1 MQDNATEVTAAGIAR
16 LAGVGRAAVSNWRRR
31 HADFP
36 KPVGGTETSPSFAL
50 AEVEAWLRK
59 QGKLAEVPLRERV
72 WQQLAGHPEGPLT
85 ALVHTGCV
93 LLLIHERP
101 TVWLDASAGSDA
113 RLAAMLPGALEKVLT
128 PRVGGVRGRGGA
140 RVGGAS
146 GSASARAGAGVDA
159 GAGSGVNAAFGRA
172 GVNGGFEQAGVNGPI
187 NPPAV
192 NPSSSA
198 AGVNS
203 GSAAAR
209 VNSAPTE
216 SAVNSSPTAPTVNTP
231 PTVHNSPAVH
241 HGPAVHNDSSVHNG
255 PSVHS
260 ESPLHNASAMHH
272 RPSVHSTIPGTST
285 DITDSPSA
293 PTAPSAPNRAQ
304 TTPATTPT
312 TPPTPALTTPTGP
325 QLLPSVPLLRGAA
338 ELAAEIGARQT
349 FEFLL
354 GRHLDANPR
363 QYTLTPAE
371 LAGLMADL
379 AGPART
385 VLDPACGTGALLRAV
400 DPRPGQELYAQD
412 SAPELAALSTL
423 RLALH
428 SRATVRAAV
437 GDTLR
442 ADAHPGLLADAV
454 LCHPPFNERN
464 WGHDE
469 LAYDPRWEYGFP
481 ARTESELAWV
491 QHALARLTDGGTA
504 VLLMPPAAA
513 SRRSGRRIRADLLRR
528 GALRAVVALPVGAA
542 PPYNIPLHLWVLRR
556 PDRTPAAPEVLLVDT
571 GRFAGEARGGPDWEA
586 VREAV
591 LDAWRVFAREGRLAE
606 RPGLARSVPVIEL
619 LDDDVDLAPARHLP
633 PAAVADGAEQLTR
646 VRERLGATLRLTA
659 DLTPPPA
666 DPAPP
671 ARWPLTTVGE
681 LARGGAL
688 VMRTGGNG
696 GHARVPVLTDHDV
709 LAGTAPSGT
718 LPESEEEAVLTE
730 PGDVVVPVLGGGAVA
745 RVIDEATGGAALG
758 RNLVLLRPDRT
769 ALDPWFLAGFLR
781 GTANNR
787 QASSYASTATRL
799 DVRRL
804 HLPRLPLEEQRRYG
818 ARFRALDEF
827 ERALRHAS
835 RLGEQLVRGMYDGL
849 TDGTVAPD

>member
-72 WQQLAGHPEGPLT
+72 WQQLAGHPEGPVT
-85 ALVHTGCV
+85 ALTHAGCA
-93 LLLIHERP
+93 LLLIHDRP
-101 TVWLDASAGSDA
+101 TVWLEASAGSDE
-113 RLAAMLPGALEKVLT
+113 RLAAMLTGALEEVLV
-128 PRVGGVRGRGGA
+128 PRFGAPVRGRG
-140 RVGGAS
+140 VHS
-146 GSASARAGAGVDA
+146 GST
-159 GAGSGVNAAFGRA
+159 
-172 GVNGGFEQAGVNGPI
+172 GGT
-187 NPPAV
+187 
-192 NPSSSA
+192 A

-203 GSAAAR
+203 TLAVNSPLAVNTPTSAHAPA
-209 VNSAPTE
+209 SAPT
-216 SAVNSSPTAPTVNTP
+216 P
-231 PTVHNSPAVH
+231 PAVQ
-241 HGPAVHNDSSVHNG
+241 
-255 PSVHS
+255 
-260 ESPLHNASAMHH
+260 
-272 RPSVHSTIPGTST
+272 
-285 DITDSPSA
+285 
-293 PTAPSAPNRAQ
+293 APS
-304 TTPATTPT
+304 
-312 TPPTPALTTPTGP
+312 GP
-325 QLLPSVPLLRGAA
+325 QLLPSAPLLRGVA
-338 ELAAEIGARQT
+338 ELAAESGARQT

-363 QYTLTPAE
+363 QYTLTPTE

-385 VLDPACGTGALLRAV
+385 LLDPACGTGALLRAV
-400 DPRPGQELYAQD
+400 ASRPDQELYAQD
-412 SAPELAALSTL
+412 SAPDLAALTAL

-428 SRATVRAAV
+428 TQATVRGAA

-442 ADAHPGLLADAV
+442 ADAYPELRADAV

-481 ARTESELAWV
+481 ARNESELAWA
-491 QHALARLTDGGTA
+491 QHALARLRDGGTA

-528 GALRAVVALPVGAA
+528 GALRAVVALPLGAA
-542 PPYNIPLHLWVLRR
+542 PPYNIPLHLWVLRH
-556 PDRTPAAPEVLLVDT
+556 PDKAPAQPEVLLADT
-571 GRFAGEARGGPDWEA
+571 GQYATEGRGGPDWRA
-586 VREAV
+586 VRETV
-591 LDAWRVFAREGRLAE
+591 LDAWGAFDRAGTLDE
-606 RPGLARSVPVIEL
+606 RPGLARSLPVIDL

-633 PAAVADGAEQLTR
+633 PPAATDGAGALTA
-646 VRERLGATLRLTA
+646 VRERLGETLRLTA

-666 DPAPP
+666 DHAQPAP
-671 ARWPLTTVGE
+671 RWPFTTVGE

-688 VMRTGGNG
+688 VLRTGGNG

-709 LAGTAPSGT
+709 FAGTAPSGA
-718 LPESEEEAVLTE
+718 LPESDEEAVLTQ
-730 PGDVVVPVLGGGAVA
+730 PGDVVVPVLGGGSVA
-745 RVIDEATGGAALG
+745 RVIDDETAGAALG
-758 RNLVLLRPDRT
+758 RNLALLRPDPA

-804 HLPRLPLEEQRRYG
+804 QLPRLPLDEQRRYG
-818 ARFRALDEF
+818 ERFRALDDF
-827 ERALRHAS
+827 ERALRHAG

>member
-72 WQQLAGHPEGPLT
+72 WQQLVGHPEGPVAALT
-85 ALVHTGCV
+85 HAGCV
-93 LLLIHERP
+93 LLLIHDRP
-101 TVWLDASAGSDA
+101 TVWLEVSAGSDE
-113 RLAAMLPGALEKVLT
+113 RLAAMLPGALEEVLT
-128 PRVGGVRGRGGA
+128 PRFGPV
-140 RVGGAS
+140 
-146 GSASARAGAGVDA
+146 SAVHSRRA
-159 GAGSGVNAAFGRA
+159 VNSPRPG
-172 GVNGGFEQAGVNGPI
+172 I
-187 NPPAV
+187 TPPAV
-192 NPSSSA
+192 NSPRPDTTPRPVNTAHAGADGVNTPAGGTPGVHADRVNTSA
-198 AGVNS
+198 AD
-203 GSAAAR
+203 
-209 VNSAPTE
+209 
-216 SAVNSSPTAPTVNTP
+216 PTVNT
-231 PTVHNSPAVH
+231 HPAIH
-241 HGPAVHNDSSVHNG
+241 
-255 PSVHS
+255 
-260 ESPLHNASAMHH
+260 L
-272 RPSVHSTIPGTST
+272 
-285 DITDSPSA
+285 
-293 PTAPSAPNRAQ
+293 
-304 TTPATTPT
+304 
-312 TPPTPALTTPTGP
+312 PTGP
-325 QLLPSVPLLRGAA
+325 DLLPSTPLLRGTA
-338 ELAAEIGARQT
+338 ELAAELGARQT

-363 QYTLTPAE
+363 QYTLTPAD

-400 DPRPGQELYAQD
+400 TTRPDQELYAQD
-412 SAPELAALSTL
+412 SAPELAALTAL
-423 RLALH
+423 RLALNT
-428 SRATVRAAV
+428 RAVVRGAT

-442 ADAHPGLLADAV
+442 ADAYPQLHADAV

-491 QHALARLTDGGTA
+491 QHALARLKDGGTA

-556 PDRTPAAPEVLLVDT
+556 PEKAPAQPEVLLADT
-571 GRFAGEARGGPDWEA
+571 GQFAADGRGGPDWRD
-586 VREAV
+586 VGEAV
-591 LDAWRVFAREGRLAE
+591 LDAWRAFDRAGTLDE
-606 RPGLARSVPVIEL
+606 RPGLARSLPVIDL

-633 PAAVADGAEQLTR
+633 PPTAAEGTGALTA
-646 VRERLGATLRLTA
+646 VRENLGATLRLTA

-666 DPAPP
+666 EAAHPVP
-671 ARWPLTTVGE
+671 RWPLTTIGE

-688 VMRTGGNG
+688 VLRTGGNG

-709 LAGTAPSGT
+709 LAGTAPSGS
-718 LPESEEEAVLTE
+718 LPESDEEAVLVE
-730 PGDVVVPVLGGGAVA
+730 PGDVVVPVLGGGSMA
-745 RVIDEATGGAALG
+745 RVIDDATGGAALG
-758 RNLVLLRPDRT
+758 RNLVLLRPERT

-804 HLPRLPLEEQRRYG
+804 QLPRLPLDEQRRYG

-827 ERALRHAS
+827 ERVLRRAG

>member
-50 AEVEAWLRK
+50 AEVETWLRD

-72 WQQLAGHPEGPLT
+72 WQQLSGHPEGPVT
-85 ALVHTGCV
+85 ALTHAGCV
-93 LLLIHERP
+93 LLLIHDRP

-113 RLAAMLPGALEKVLT
+113 RLAAMLPGVLEEVLA
-128 PRVGGVRGRGGA
+128 PRFGA
-140 RVGGAS
+140 
-146 GSASARAGAGVDA
+146 
-159 GAGSGVNAAFGRA
+159 AA
-172 GVNGGFEQAGVNGPI
+172 
-187 NPPAV
+187 AV
-192 NPSSSA
+192 NTSD
-198 AGVNS
+198 
-203 GSAAAR
+203 
-209 VNSAPTE
+209 
-216 SAVNSSPTAPTVNTP
+216 AVNSPGAVNTP
-231 PTVHNSPAVH
+231 PSVSPRAALH
-241 HGPAVHNDSSVHNG
+241 TPLGP
-255 PSVHS
+255 
-260 ESPLHNASAMHH
+260 E
-272 RPSVHSTIPGTST
+272 
-285 DITDSPSA
+285 
-293 PTAPSAPNRAQ
+293 
-304 TTPATTPT
+304 
-312 TPPTPALTTPTGP
+312 
-325 QLLPSVPLLRGAA
+325 LLPSVPLLRGAA
-338 ELAAEIGARQT
+338 ELAAELGARQT

-363 QYTLTPAE
+363 QYTLTPAD

-400 DPRPGQELYAQD
+400 TARADQELYAQD
-412 SAPELAALSTL
+412 SAPDLAALTAL

-428 SRATVRAAV
+428 TRAGVHAAP

-442 ADAHPGLLADAV
+442 ADAHPELRADAV

-491 QHALARLTDGGTA
+491 QHALARLKDGGTA

-556 PDRTPAAPEVLLVDT
+556 PEKAPAQPEVLLADT
-571 GRFAGEARGGPDWEA
+571 GRFATEGRGGPDWRA

-591 LDAWRVFAREGRLAE
+591 LDAWRAFDRAGTLKE
-606 RPGLARSVPVIEL
+606 RPGLARSLPVIDL

-633 PAAVADGAEQLTR
+633 PATAADGAEALTA
-646 VRERLGATLRLTA
+646 VRERLGETLRLTT

-666 DPAPP
+666 DTAQP

-709 LAGTAPSGT
+709 IAGTAPSGT
-718 LPESEEEAVLTE
+718 LPESDEEAVLVE
-730 PGDVVVPVLGGGAVA
+730 PGDVVVPVLGGGSMA
-745 RVIDEATGGAALG
+745 RVIDDASGGAALG
-758 RNLVLLRPDRT
+758 RSLVLLRPDPT

-804 HLPRLPLEEQRRYG
+804 QLPRLPLDEQRRYG

-827 ERALRHAS
+827 ERALRHAG
-835 RLGEQLVRGMYDGL
+835 RLGNQLVRGMYDGL

>member
-1 MQDNATEVTAAGIAR
+1 MQDQATEVTAAGIAR

-50 AEVEAWLRK
+50 AEVEGWLRK

-85 ALVHTGCV
+85 ALVHAGCT
-93 LLLIHERP
+93 LLLIHERS
-101 TVWLDASAGSDA
+101 TVWLAASAGSDERLA
-113 RLAAMLPGALEKVLT
+113 RLLPGALAQVLT
-128 PRVGGVRGRGGA
+128 PRLGALAGVLMSGVGAPDDVNTSDDSQATDRRSTAPGVNTA
-140 RVGGAS
+140 PTTPDVNIPDSSGAS
-146 GSASARAGAGVDA
+146 GS
-159 GAGSGVNAAFGRA
+159 
-172 GVNGGFEQAGVNGPI
+172 P
-187 NPPAV
+187 
-192 NPSSSA
+192 
-198 AGVNS
+198 
-203 GSAAAR
+203 
-209 VNSAPTE
+209 
-216 SAVNSSPTAPTVNTP
+216 NTP
-231 PTVHNSPAVH
+231 PP
-241 HGPAVHNDSSVHNG
+241 
-255 PSVHS
+255 
-260 ESPLHNASAMHH
+260 
-272 RPSVHSTIPGTST
+272 
-285 DITDSPSA
+285 
-293 PTAPSAPNRAQ
+293 
-304 TTPATTPT
+304 
-312 TPPTPALTTPTGP
+312 
-325 QLLPSVPLLRGAA
+325 LLPSVPLLRGAA
-338 ELAAEIGARQT
+338 ELAAEVGARQA

-371 LAGLMADL
+371 LAALMADL

-385 VLDPACGTGALLRAV
+385 ALDPACGTGALLRAV
-400 DPRPGQELYAQD
+400 DTRPEQWLHAQD
-412 SAPELAALSTL
+412 SAPDLAALTAL

-428 SRATVRAAV
+428 SRAGVRAAA
-437 GDTLR
+437 GDALR
-442 ADAHPGLLADAV
+442 ADAFPELRADVV

-528 GALRAVVALPVGAA
+528 GALRAVLALPVGAA
-542 PPYNIPLHLWVLRR
+542 PPYNIPLHVWVLRR
-556 PDRTPAAPEVLLVDT
+556 PERNPAAPEVLLMDT
-571 GRFAGEARGGPDWEA
+571 GRFAGEARGGPDWTA

-591 LDAWRVFAREGRLAE
+591 LDAWRAFTRAGRLAE

-633 PAAVADGAEQLTR
+633 PPAVADGAEQLAA
-646 VRERLGATLRLTA
+646 VRERLGETLRLTT
-659 DLTPPPA
+659 DLTPPAA

-671 ARWPLTTVGE
+671 VRWPLTTIGE
-681 LARGGAL
+681 LARAGAL
-688 VMRTGGNG
+688 VMRTGGSG
-696 GHARVPVLTDHDV
+696 GHARLPALTDTDV
-709 LAGTAPSGT
+709 LAATAPSGT
-718 LPESEEEAVLTE
+718 LPESDEEAVLTE
-730 PGDVVVPVLGGGAVA
+730 PGDVVVPVLGGGSVA
-745 RVIDEATGGAALG
+745 RVIEEATAGAALG
-758 RNLVLLRPDRT
+758 RNLVLLRPDPT

-804 HLPRLPLEEQRRYG
+804 QLPRLPLAEQRRYG
-818 ARFRALDEF
+818 ARFHALDEF

-835 RLGEQLVRGMYDGL
+835 RLGDHLVRGMYDGL

>member
-1 MQDNATEVTAAGIAR
+1 MQDQATEVTAAGIAR

-50 AEVEAWLRK
+50 AEVEDWLRK

-85 ALVHTGCV
+85 ALVHAGCA

-101 TVWLDASAGSDA
+101 TVWLEASAGSDERLA
-113 RLAAMLPGALEKVLT
+113 RLLPTALERVLT
-128 PRVGGVRGRGGA
+128 PRLGELAGVLMPGG
-140 RVGGAS
+140 GGAS
-146 GSASARAGAGVDA
+146 GGGAAAGVNTPEDPQA
-159 GAGSGVNAAFGRA
+159 VNERSANPGVNTTPATPGVNAALA
-172 GVNGGFEQAGVNGPI
+172 APGVNRA
-187 NPPAV
+187 PA
-192 NPSSSA
+192 
-198 AGVNS
+198 
-203 GSAAAR
+203 
-209 VNSAPTE
+209 APG
-216 SAVNSSPTAPTVNTP
+216 AQPADTVVDTP
-231 PTVHNSPAVH
+231 PP
-241 HGPAVHNDSSVHNG
+241 
-255 PSVHS
+255 
-260 ESPLHNASAMHH
+260 
-272 RPSVHSTIPGTST
+272 
-285 DITDSPSA
+285 
-293 PTAPSAPNRAQ
+293 
-304 TTPATTPT
+304 
-312 TPPTPALTTPTGP
+312 
-325 QLLPSVPLLRGAA
+325 LLPSAPLLRGAA
-338 ELAAEIGARQT
+338 ELAAESGARQA

-354 GRHLDANPR
+354 GRHLDAHPR
-363 QYTLTPAE
+363 QYTLTPSE
-371 LAGLMADL
+371 LAALMADL
-379 AGPART
+379 AGPARS

-400 DPRPGQELYAQD
+400 DTRPEQRLHAQD
-412 SAPELAALSTL
+412 SAPDLAALTAL

-428 SRATVRAAV
+428 SRAGVRAAA
-437 GDTLR
+437 GDALR
-442 ADAHPGLLADAV
+442 ADAFPELRADAV

-528 GALRAVVALPVGAA
+528 GALRAVLALPVGAA
-542 PPYNIPLHLWVLRR
+542 PPYNIPLHVWVLRR
-556 PDRTPAAPEVLLVDT
+556 PERSPASPEVLLMDT
-571 GRFAGEARGGPDWEA
+571 GQFAGEGRGGPDWAA
-586 VREAV
+586 VRDAV
-591 LDAWRVFAREGRLAE
+591 LDAWRAFTRAGRLAE
-606 RPGLARSVPVIEL
+606 QPGLARSMPVIEL

-633 PAAVADGAEQLTR
+633 PPAVADGAEQLAA
-646 VRERLGATLRLTA
+646 VRERLGETLRLTT
-659 DLTPPPA
+659 DLTPPAA
-666 DPAPP
+666 DPAAP
-671 ARWPLTTVGE
+671 ARWPLTTIGE
-681 LARGGAL
+681 LARAGAL
-688 VMRTGGNG
+688 VMRNGGNG
-696 GHARVPVLTDHDV
+696 GHARLPVLTDTDV
-709 LAGTAPSGT
+709 LTATTPSGT
-718 LPESEEEAVLTE
+718 LPESDEEAVLTE
-730 PGDVVVPVLGGGAVA
+730 PGDVVVPVLGGGSVA
-745 RVIDEATGGAALG
+745 RVIEEATAGAALG

-804 HLPRLPLEEQRRYG
+804 QLPRLPLEEQRRYG

-835 RLGEQLVRGMYDGL
+835 RLGDHLVRGMYDGL

>member
-50 AEVEAWLRK
+50 AEVEAWLRD

-72 WQQLAGHPEGPLT
+72 WQQLSGHPEGPVT
-85 ALVHTGCV
+85 ALTHAGCV
-93 LLLIHERP
+93 LLLIHDRP

-113 RLAAMLPGALEKVLT
+113 RLAAMLPGVLEEVLA
-128 PRVGGVRGRGGA
+128 PRFGA
-140 RVGGAS
+140 A
-146 GSASARAGAGVDA
+146 
-159 GAGSGVNAAFGRA
+159 SGVNT
-172 GVNGGFEQAGVNGPI
+172 
-187 NPPAV
+187 
-192 NPSSSA
+192 SD
-198 AGVNS
+198 
-203 GSAAAR
+203 
-209 VNSAPTE
+209 
-216 SAVNSSPTAPTVNTP
+216 AVNSPAAVNTSP
-231 PTVHNSPAVH
+231 PASPRAAVH
-241 HGPAVHNDSSVHNG
+241 APLGP
-255 PSVHS
+255 
-260 ESPLHNASAMHH
+260 E
-272 RPSVHSTIPGTST
+272 
-285 DITDSPSA
+285 
-293 PTAPSAPNRAQ
+293 
-304 TTPATTPT
+304 
-312 TPPTPALTTPTGP
+312 
-325 QLLPSVPLLRGAA
+325 LLPSVPLLRGAA
-338 ELAAEIGARQT
+338 ELAAELGARQT

-363 QYTLTPAE
+363 QYTLTPAD

-379 AGPART
+379 AGPARN

-400 DPRPGQELYAQD
+400 TARADQELYAQD
-412 SAPELAALSTL
+412 SAPELAGLTAL

-428 SRATVRAAV
+428 TRARVHGAT

-442 ADAHPGLLADAV
+442 ADAHPELRADAV

-491 QHALARLTDGGTA
+491 QHALARLKDGGTA

-556 PDRTPAAPEVLLVDT
+556 PEKAPAQPEVLLADT
-571 GRFAGEARGGPDWEA
+571 GQFATEGRGGPDWRA

-591 LDAWRVFAREGRLAE
+591 LDAWRAFDRAGTLQE
-606 RPGLARSVPVIEL
+606 RPGLARSLPVIDL

-633 PAAVADGAEQLTR
+633 PATAADGAEALTA
-646 VRERLGATLRLTA
+646 VRERLGETLRLTT

-666 DPAPP
+666 DTAQP
-671 ARWPLTTVGE
+671 ARWPLTTIGE

-718 LPESEEEAVLTE
+718 LPESDEEAVLVE
-730 PGDVVVPVLGGGAVA
+730 PGDVVVPVLGGGSMA
-745 RVIDEATGGAALG
+745 RVIDDASGGAALG
-758 RNLVLLRPDRT
+758 RSLVLLRPDPT

-804 HLPRLPLEEQRRYG
+804 QLPRLPLDEQRRYG

-827 ERALRHAS
+827 ERALRRAG
-835 RLGEQLVRGMYDGL
+835 RLGDQLVRGMYDGL